1 MKALIVYFSRAGEN
15 IVGDQREII
24 EKGFTEKVA
33 EKIQKLTGGALIK
46 LQPVEEYPF
55 GYDDCNRRAR
65 KEYEENILP
74 EIKNFPAS
82 IDAYDTI
89 FLGFPLWYRSYPRII
104 STFIRAYSFIGK
116 TVKPFCTNEEGTFG
130 IMQLE
135 LQSALKGA
143 VVKDGLAIHSYE
155 VDNSD
160 SLIAEWVKE

>member
-15 IVGDQREII
+15 IVGDKREII
-24 EKGFTEKVA
+24 EKGFTEIVA
-33 EKIQKLTGGALIK
+33 EKIQKITGGALIK
-46 LQPVEEYPF
+46 LEPEEEYPF
-55 GYDDCNRRAR
+55 GYDDCNKRAR

-74 EIKNFPAS
+74 VVKNLPAS

-104 STFIRAYSFIGK
+104 SSFIRAYSFIGK

-135 LQSALKGA
+135 LQSAIKGA
-143 VVKDGLAIHSYE
+143 IVKDGLAIHSYD
-155 VDNSD
+155 VNSSD
-160 SLIAEWVKE
+160 DLIEKWVKE

>member
-15 IVGDQREII
+15 IVGDKREII
-24 EKGFTEKVA
+24 EKGFTEIVA
-33 EKIQKLTGGALIK
+33 EKIQKITGGALIK
-46 LQPVEEYPF
+46 LEPEEEYPF
-55 GYDDCNRRAR
+55 GYDDCNKRAR

-74 EIKNFPAS
+74 VVKNLPAS

-104 STFIRAYSFIGK
+104 SSFIRAYSFVGK

-135 LQSALKGA
+135 LQSAIKGA
-143 VVKDGLAIHSYE
+143 IVKDGLAIHSYN
-155 VDNSD
+155 VNSSD
-160 SLIAEWVKE
+160 DLIEKWVKE

>member
-15 IVGDQREII
+15 IVGDEREIV
-24 EKGFTEKVA
+24 EKGFTEIVA

-55 GYDDCNRRAR
+55 GYDECNRRAR

-74 EIKNFPAS
+74 AVKNLPAS

-104 STFIRAYSFIGK
+104 SSFIRAYSFIGK

-135 LQSALKGA
+135 LQSSLKGA
-143 VVKDGLAIHSYE
+143 IVKDGLAIHSYE
-155 VDNSD
+155 VNSSD
-160 SLIAEWVKE
+160 KLIEEWVKE

>member
-15 IVGDQREII
+15 IVGDKREII
-24 EKGFTEKVA
+24 EKGFTEIVA

-46 LQPVEEYPF
+46 LQPEEEYPF

-74 EIKNFPAS
+74 AVKNLPAS

-104 STFIRAYSFIGK
+104 SSFIRAYSFIGK

-143 VVKDGLAIHSYE
+143 IVKDGLAIHSYE
-155 VDNSD
+155 VDSSD
-160 SLIAEWVKE
+160 NLIAEWVKE